1 MILLGLTQRVV
12 IDPRHGERRD
22 ALDQRWAQFLAAMG
36 MAAIALP
43 NNPELATRLVE
54 HSGVAGIV
62 LTGGDDLV
70 EYGGRA
76 PERDA
81 TERALLQWAQSCKTP
96 LLGICRGMQAIQHV
110 HGIRLQRGEG
120 HVGRS
125 HEIAID
131 GRTRSVNSY
140 HNLMAMDSV
149 PELPVWATAKDGAIE
164 AIRHRSERV
173 AGIMW
178 HPERNTPFDP
188 LDIEFFRTFFGAPS

>member
-22 ALDQRWAQFLAAMG
+22 ALDQRWPRFLGTLG

-43 NNPELATRLVE
+43 NDPQLATNLAE
-54 HSGVAGIV
+54 HAGVAGIV

-70 EYGGRA
+70 EYGGQA

-81 TERALLQWAQSCKTP
+81 TERVLLQWAQSRNAP
-96 LLGICRGMQAIQHV
+96 LLGICRGMQAIQHA
-110 HGIRLQRGEG
+110 HGVRLQRGEG

-140 HNLMAMDSV
+140 HNLMARDSV
-149 PELPVWATAKDGAIE
+149 PELMVWATAKDGVIE
-164 AIRHRSERV
+164 AIRHRSERL

-188 LDIEFFRTFFGAPS
+188 LDIDFFRTFFGAIS